1 MGDLDEFRGSRG
13 VGHAAKSRPPSARA
27 LRDAVLMPILLALW
41 TANWLGSHGG
51 PLRWRWRSSP
61 APTRRLKKKD
71 LPIGT
76 FYPSVTW

>member
-51 PLRWRWRSSP
+51 PC
-61 APTRRLKKKD
+61 AGVGVRRLLRHAASKKD